1 MIKKIGKNHQIT
13 NLSWSYCMKSRFN
26 MRKGKNEKERIEIVF
41 WPQQSTF
48 VNWMNFR
55 INMILII
62 WLGCAE
68 YWDVHLCLTQK
79 SPSRYHHLHST
90 LMSQSALQ
98 ITEEQLFELSI
109 CHCHHSAQSI
119 IIGTPE
125 VKVPLYWLENDARL
139 LRRLS
144 IFL

>member
-1 MIKKIGKNHQIT
+1 
-13 NLSWSYCMKSRFN
+13 
-26 MRKGKNEKERIEIVF
+26 
-41 WPQQSTF
+41 
-48 VNWMNFR
+48 MNFR

-98 ITEEQLFELSI
+98 ITEEQFFELSI

-125 VKVPLYWLENDARL
+125 VIPLY
-139 LRRLS
+139 
-144 IFL
+144 